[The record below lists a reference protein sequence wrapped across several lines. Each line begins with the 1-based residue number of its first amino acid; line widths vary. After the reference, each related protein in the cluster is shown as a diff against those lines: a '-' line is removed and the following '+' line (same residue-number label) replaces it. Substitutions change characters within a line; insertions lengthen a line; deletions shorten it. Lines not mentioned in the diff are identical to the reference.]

1 MNDNDDISKV
11 QVKVERQ
18 VVSDLKPA
26 DRVATGYNNLD
37 EMLCGGLPPNFAV
50 VLTSPSCDER
60 DLLIKNFLETGEK
73 NGEITFYMT
82 IDPRLVKDLIGKA
95 PSIFYLFVCNSQADA
110 IVKTSSPNI
119 FKVNGVESLTN
130 ISIALT
136 SAIRKLDPSLKGNKR
151 ICIDLVS
158 DVLLQHHSVQTRK
171 WLTELT
177 AQLKSTNFTTL
188 AVIDPQMHPS
198 EELHALL
205 GLFEGE
211 IDICDRQTEKGIER
225 FLKIKRMSNQKY
237 IKNETLLVVTV
248 TLGAPAKMFS
258 IRDFAAFLTKRGI
271 KAFDPISGV
280 MRLGSQEIYIT
291 EDGAVE
297 GPEFL
302 KLRAEKWI
310 TEFMSR

>member
-1 MNDNDDISKV
+1 MDDNNDISKV

-18 VVSDLKPA
+18 VVSDLKAA
-26 DRVATGYNNLD
+26 DRVATGYYNLD

-60 DLLIKNFLETGEK
+60 DLLIKSFLETGQK
-73 NGEITFYMT
+73 NGEATFYVT
-82 IDPRLVKDLIGKA
+82 IDPRLAIDLTGKA
-95 PSIFYLFVCNSQADA
+95 PSTFYLFVCNPQADA
-110 IVKTSSPNI
+110 LVKTPSPNI

-136 SAIRKLDPSLKGNKR
+136 SAIRKLDPSLKGNR
-151 ICIDLVS
+151 RMCIDIVS

-171 WLTELT
+171 WLTELI

-198 EELHALL
+198 EELHAIL

-211 IDICDRQTEKGIER
+211 IDICDRQTEKGLER

-248 TLGAPAKMFS
+248 TLGAPSKVFN
-258 IRDFAAFLTKRGI
+258 IRDFAAFLAKRGI

-302 KLRAEKWI
+302 KLRTEKWI
-310 TEFMSR
+310 AEFMSR